1 MDLISAGAARA
12 TAPQQRT
19 ILAHYER
26 VAPLIVANFPNVPL
40 VFTYYPDGLGAKPT
54 FSNNH
59 ETLPET
65 VPHVPVTTSSG
76 RHIYPGCAVNTILYY
91 IHTGAVGVH
100 SWTPAPSDP
109 DAVGFARILLKP
121 IAGATQTQLRD
132 ALLILHSSLQ
142 ARALDAIPLFEGTDA
157 ALYIP
162 FADGPAYEPVR
173 SWLKVIRAGAIGEHP
188 QLLVPNAKPHE
199 QRTAPRIEVT
209 VATNAPGMHSRLPYA
224 LTGDPAL
231 PMATPFDWTEID
243 TLRNGE
249 ITAANAPDRLAKGD
263 IFAALAAKLAHQ
275 RFAALDC

>member
-12 TAPQQRT
+12 TAPQKRT
-19 ILAHYER
+19 ILAHYEC
-26 VAPLIVANFPNVPL
+26 VAPLIAANFPNVPL
-40 VFTYYPDGLGAKPT
+40 VFTYYPEGLGTKPT

-76 RHIYPGCAVNTILYY
+76 RHIYPGCAVNTILHYV
-91 IHTGAVGVH
+91 HTGAVGVH
-100 SWTPAPSDP
+100 SWTPTPGDA

-121 IAGATQTQLRD
+121 IAGVTQTQLRD
-132 ALLILHSSLQ
+132 ALLILRSSLQ
-142 ARALDAIPLFEGTDA
+142 ARSLDAIPLFEGTDA

-162 FADGPAYEPVR
+162 FADAPAYEPVR
-173 SWLKVIRAGAIGEHP
+173 SWLKDVRAGAIAEHP

-199 QRTAPRIEVT
+199 QRTARRIEVT

-243 TLRNGE
+243 TLCNGE
-249 ITAANAPDRLAKGD
+249 IAAANAPDRLAKGD

-275 RFAALDC
+275 RFAALGR